1 MVGTEGTLGVQA
13 KVQGIGGTWKLLTDN
28 VNTMA
33 ANLTADVRDIATVC
47 KAVAR
52 GDLTK
57 KVTVEVMIVA
67 HTNLFFLSPD
77 LTLYILTGRK
87 KNMHCFS

>member
-57 KVTVEVMIVA
+57 KVTVEVMIVSHWA
-67 HTNLFFLSPD
+67 HNTFFFLLLHD
-77 LTLYILTGRK
+77 LTF
-87 KNMHCFS
+87 NSN